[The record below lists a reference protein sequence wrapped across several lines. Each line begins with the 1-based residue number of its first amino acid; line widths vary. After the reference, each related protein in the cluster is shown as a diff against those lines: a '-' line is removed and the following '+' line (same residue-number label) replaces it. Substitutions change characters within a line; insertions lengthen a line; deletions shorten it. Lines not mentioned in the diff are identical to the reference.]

1 MQVVLVALFLIGKK
15 IVREVINDINI
26 SVWIKK
32 KHSHSQT
39 QSTNFL
45 RTEMIDLSQLTEEQ
59 LNELELQIQKH
70 KEQQKVKDALENLKG
85 YRVTFYM
92 RFDPEKHKDNDMLTD
107 DGELDPNIFAD
118 YLCDNLVTDL
128 IRNFELYGYED
139 VSYPIVEISTEEEI
153 EHQF

>member
-1 MQVVLVALFLIGKK
+1 MLWNV
-15 IVREVINDINI
+15 
-26 SVWIKK
+26 S
-32 KHSHSQT
+32 
-39 QSTNFL
+39 NFTSNNT

-85 YRVTFYM
+85 YKVTFYI
-92 RFDPEKHKDNDMLTD
+92 RFDPEKHKDDDMLTD
-107 DGELDPNIFAD
+107 DGELDPEIFAD

-139 VSYPIVEISTEEEI
+139 VNYPTVEVATKQEI
-153 EHQF
+153 EEKF

>member
-1 MQVVLVALFLIGKK
+1 MLWNV
-15 IVREVINDINI
+15 
-26 SVWIKK
+26 S
-32 KHSHSQT
+32 
-39 QSTNFL
+39 NFTSNNT

-85 YRVTFYM
+85 YKVTFYI
-92 RFDPEKHKDNDMLTD
+92 RFDPEKHKDDDMLTD
-107 DGELDPNIFAD
+107 DGELDPGIFSD

-139 VSYPIVEISTEEEI
+139 VSYPIVEIATEEEI